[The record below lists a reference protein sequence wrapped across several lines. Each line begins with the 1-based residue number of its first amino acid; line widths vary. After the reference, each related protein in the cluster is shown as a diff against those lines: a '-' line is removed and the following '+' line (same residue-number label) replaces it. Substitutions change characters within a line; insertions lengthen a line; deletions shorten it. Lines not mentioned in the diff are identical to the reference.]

1 MPLVAYKNIPS
12 FDRLARD
19 GHLIL
24 SEDRALRQDYRGLHI
39 GLLNM
44 MPDAAMEITER
55 QFFRLIGRS
64 DRIVQFYMHP
74 FTIDG
79 IERSDDAQDYIKR
92 YYESFEDIKKIGLDA
107 LIITGANVKTT
118 ELNDTD
124 FYATLREVL
133 EWASENVTSTL
144 CSCLATHAVMQAIF
158 DEKRQPLEQKLWGV
172 YKHKV
177 LDEHQ
182 PLTRGINTAFYAP
195 HSRNNKID
203 KAQFLKHDMHV
214 LVESPEAGVHLAS
227 SEDGLRLI
235 CFQGHP
241 EYDRISLFKEYKR
254 ELDRFIKG
262 KITQPP
268 PLPEHYFLPEHSDEM
283 QRFVR
288 QAISE
293 RNIEVLDETT
303 IAPFIDNTWQDTARS
318 IIQNWVGAIYQ
329 LTGYDRHEPF
339 MDCIDPN
346 DPMKNVLI

>member
-12 FDRLARD
+12 FERLARD

-79 IERSDDAQDYIKR
+79 IQRSESAQDYINR
-92 YYESFEDIKKIGLDA
+92 YYERFEDIKKIGLDA
-107 LIITGANVKTT
+107 LIVTGANVQTP

-124 FYATLREVL
+124 FYAPLREVL
-133 EWASENVTSTL
+133 EWAFENVTSTL
-144 CSCLATHAVMQAIF
+144 CSCLATHAVMQAAYN
-158 DEKRQPLEQKLWGV
+158 EKRQPLDKKLWGV

-177 LDEHQ
+177 LDENQ
-182 PLTRGINTAFYAP
+182 PLTRGINTAFFAP

-203 KAQFLKHDMHV
+203 KAQFLKHDMRV

-227 SEDGLRLI
+227 SKDGLRLI

-241 EYDRISLFKEYKR
+241 EYDRITLLKEYKR
-254 ELDRFIKG
+254 ELSRFING
-262 KITQPP
+262 EIMHSPN
-268 PLPEHYFLPEHSDEM
+268 LPEHYILPEHGDEIKALIAL
-283 QRFVR
+283 
-288 QAISE
+288 AIDKKDINLFNE
-293 RNIEVLDETT
+293 ET

-329 LTGYDRHEPF
+329 LTGYDRHTPF
-339 MDCIDPN
+339 MEGIDPN